1 MLTIGV
7 TFTGEEIF
15 REKVGVP
22 GARALLSPLDL
33 WDVLEFCAMLNAVNQ
48 ISVYEAGGG
57 SKWKSEG
64 GQRLLARLLK
74 DLLEPVYHPRAWKLY
89 NASPRFSPLVGAAIN
104 GVIGLACRWCQE
116 RGGERLKS
124 IRYRRNVTRVLFA
137 LQGELM
143 NKVKLAHIADE
154 AGLREAFPYVA
165 RSILAN
171 KTANMPHDLG
181 RLHALVSRPE
191 VGKVSVRKNGHS
203 VDDWFKE
210 NIGLPVSQYQC
221 VMTALA
227 AYAGQFKADAPR
239 PEHLWLNMDAFVNEM
254 GQWCAEVRALIE
266 TAQTTPQSLIE
277 NWPEPKE
284 LADAVYGADYLLVR
298 PLLCVANR
306 HLVTSFEAVFA
317 NFLRG
322 LTYLSTRVA
331 ERKKCTSGINLT
343 KEARGGF
350 GPIFEGYLCWLV
362 HQWFGGTGIA
372 IIEDYRI
379 NTLKK
384 GKTPPQGDL
393 LLVCDGV
400 GYAMEVKAIVPS
412 RQMRKGGELQIMVD
426 KLVPIEDGT
435 PDPNGLIL
443 QARRL
448 AKGLVAGAAVQSDGT
463 PIPALKKVFPIGVV
477 FELPLPYPFTN
488 PLESDIERACGEKA
502 FQHSDGIAPFQMFEI
517 EAFEELDEV
526 FEMPSDAAAVL
537 SALQKRAN
545 AQEFRYESF
554 ETVRGCRGANP
565 KVKPGLLKALADES
579 EGFVKANCK
588 FLKPD
593 STSHK

>member
-1 MLTIGV
+1 MLTVGV

-15 REKVGVP
+15 RKKVGVP
-22 GARALLSPLDL
+22 DARALLSPLDL

-116 RGGERLKS
+116 RGGRRLNN

-137 LQGELM
+137 LQGELV
-143 NKVKLAHIADE
+143 NKEVAQIADE
-154 AGLREAFPYVA
+154 AGLRAAFPFVV

-171 KTANMPHDLG
+171 KTANIPHDLG
-181 RLHALVSRPE
+181 RLHALISRPE

-239 PEHLWLNMDAFVNEM
+239 PEHLWLNMDAFVNEV
-254 GQWCAEVRALIE
+254 GQSCAEVRALIE
-266 TAQTTPQSLIE
+266 TAQTTPQSLVAD
-277 NWPEPKE
+277 WPEPKE

-331 ERKKCTSGINLT
+331 ERKKGTSGINLT

-350 GPIFEGYLCWLV
+350 GPIFEGYVCDLA

-372 IIEDYRI
+372 IIEDYQI
-379 NTLKK
+379 KTLKK
-384 GKTPPQGDL
+384 GETPPRGDL
-393 LLVCDGV
+393 LLLCDGV

-412 RQMRKGGELQIMVD
+412 RQMRKGGELQVMVD
-426 KLVPIEDGT
+426 KLVPLKKGA
-435 PDPNGLIL
+435 PDPNGLIR

-448 AKGLVAGAAVQSDGT
+448 ARGLLAGEGVQSDGT
-463 PIPALKKVFPIGVV
+463 PIPGLKEVFPIGVV
-477 FELPLPYPFTN
+477 FELPLSYPFTN

-526 FEMPSDAAAVL
+526 FNMPSEATAVL
-537 SALQKRAN
+537 AALQKRAN
-545 AQEFRYESF
+545 TLELRYQGF
-554 ETVRGCRGANP
+554 EATHGCRRADR
-565 KVKPGLLKALADES
+565 KEKPGLLQALAEES
-579 EGFVKANCK
+579 EGFVKSNCK
-588 FLKPD
+588 LIKPD
-593 STSHK
+593 SSSRK